1 VSRVAVLAFG
11 AVSALGE
18 GARAVRA
25 GEPGE
30 RAHTRI
36 TSDPELA
43 RAGLARP
50 FAARVGARVGAVSS
64 AVAGARLAVGHA
76 VGHALAD
83 ASDADDE
90 DRRETALLVRA
101 LGGCVA
107 ELDAVRPSW
116 RGERVG
122 MVLGTSGGGMRSA
135 ERAFAALARG
145 DAVVDVEGPT
155 YFGPMAVAARW
166 LGLPVAPAAL
176 LLGACASSSIAIGLA
191 ARWLEQGACDVAL
204 AGGFDDVTVFVA
216 AGFEAL
222 RATTASPPPRPFRV
236 GRDGMSLGEG
246 AAVIALGRAD
256 ASARAYM
263 AYVAGFAAASD
274 AVHLTAPDRTGG
286 ALGRAATAALREA
299 GSPVVHLVGAHAT
312 ATPFNDASE
321 SRAIVRALGEARARE
336 VVVHPFKAQI
346 GHTLGAA
353 GALETLACLDAI
365 ARGVLPAAAGEG
377 PLDPDAPARLLER
390 TVAGRP
396 RTALKL
402 SSAFGGANAALVVT
416 ADAPDRPRAFRPA
429 FVHEAVHVGG
439 EPPLDELA
447 ALTGMT
453 VDRLARADALVRL
466 SLAAVAALQEGTGGA
481 LSAGR
486 AGATG
491 TGVVVGTALATVE
504 TNALFAAR
512 LRERGPGAA
521 EPRRFP
527 YTSPNAAPGE
537 CSIAFGLTG
546 PSFSVGGGLHA
557 AVEALAV
564 ASLLVEGGD
573 ADRVVVVA
581 VDDVGPVTRALAGD
595 AMRSGAVA
603 LLVSSEARSARA
615 RVGPVTLRRG
625 APAWV
630 ASAASAAPA
639 PGHLALLPLVSLAGS
654 DLPGAVEGVTP
665 PDAFARVVLVRL

>member
-18 GARAVRA
+18 GARAVHA

-36 TSDPELA
+36 TRDAELT

-50 FAARVGARVGAVSS
+50 FAARSS
-64 AVAGARLAVGHA
+64 AG
-76 VGHALAD
+76 
-83 ASDADDE
+83 DD

-101 LGGCVA
+101 VAGCVA
-107 ELDAVRPSW
+107 ELDGVRPSW
-116 RGERVG
+116 RRERVG
-122 MVLGTSGGGMRSA
+122 MVLGTSGGGMRAA
-135 ERAFAALARG
+135 ERAFASLARG
-145 DAVVDVEGPT
+145 EAVTDVEAPT
-155 YFGPMAVAARW
+155 YFGPMAVAARS

-222 RATTASPPPRPFRV
+222 RATTASPPPRPFRA

-256 ASARAYM
+256 VTARV
-263 AYVAGFAAASD
+263 YVAGFAAASD
-274 AVHLTAPDRTGG
+274 AVHLTAPDRSGG

-299 GSPVVHLVGAHAT
+299 GDPAVHLVGAHAT
-312 ATPFNDASE
+312 ATPYNDASE
-321 SRAIVRALGEARARE
+321 WRAMLRALGEARARE

-377 PLDPDAPARLLER
+377 PLDPDAPARLLDHTE
-390 TVAGRP
+390 AGRP

-416 ADAPDRPRAFRPA
+416 GDAPDRPRAFRPA
-429 FVHEAVHVGG
+429 FVHEAVHVGR

-447 ALTGMT
+447 ALTGIP

-466 SLAAVAALQEGTGGA
+466 SLAAVATLQVRMGGL
-481 LSAGR
+481 LSAGP
-486 AGATG
+486 AGPTG

-512 LRERGPGAA
+512 LRERGAAAA

-537 CSIAFGLTG
+537 CSIAFGFTG

-564 ASLLVEGGD
+564 ASLLVEGRD

-581 VDDVGPVTRALAGD
+581 VDDAGPVTRALAGD

-615 RVGPVTLRRG
+615 RIGRVTLRRG
-625 APAWV
+625 APASVAPV
-630 ASAASAAPA
+630 ASAAPGADA
-639 PGHLALLPLVSLAGS
+639 PGHLALLPLVSVAGS
-654 DLPGAVEGVTP
+654 GIPGAVQAVSP